1 MSYVVRN
8 FFHVIHLGHQP
19 IHPDKPEHLQL
30 ESEFVGADLMI
41 RLLDG
46 AVDSYSV
53 KSVENRINALL
64 KAQTALLTA
73 QRLQLPGKAL
83 LWFKRYE

>member
-1 MSYVVRN
+1 MS
-8 FFHVIHLGHQP
+8 HAP
-19 IHPDKPEHLQL
+19 ILPDKPEHLQL